1 MTRNSKIK
9 LSSPQIKWRE
19 YLFTFLALMNNEIAQ
34 GRYIEKFEQE
44 IAKLCGRKY
53 AVALSSGTSAL
64 HIALLT
70 LKIDEKSKVIVPTLT
85 FAATAFAAN
94 YVKANVVFIDC
105 GPDSLNLDLDLLE
118 NYLSLHSDE
127 ITAIIIVDLF
137 GIPCDYRKLDEL
149 TSKYSITIIQ
159 DAAEALGSES
169 YGIKSGGFGDISILS
184 FNGNKL
190 ITTGGG
196 GALLTDDYDLSIYAR
211 KLSTQAR
218 EPVLWYEHKE
228 VGYNYRISNISAA
241 IGYAQIKSI
250 KNKIRKKQK
259 IHNWYKKYL
268 DGELVKLFHTPENSK
283 SNYWLNVITIN
294 NSGSNDLNLKL
305 IENLSNYSI
314 EARPIWKPL
323 HLQSIYKNNESILS
337 NNASNFFANGLCLPS
352 DPNLNQ
358 KQIKRISKIINEFL
372 KK

>member
-1 MTRNSKIK
+1 MNRNSKIK

-19 YLFTFLALMNNEIAQ
+19 YLFTFLSLKNNEIAQ

-70 LKIDEKSKVIVPTLT
+70 LKINEKSKVIVPTLT

-105 GPDSLNLDLDLLE
+105 GLDSLNLDLDLLDS
-118 NYLSLHSDE
+118 YLSVHSRE
-127 ITAIIIVDLF
+127 ISAIIIVDLF
-137 GIPCDYRKLDEL
+137 GIPCNYKKLDEIA
-149 TSKYSITIIQ
+149 SKYSITIIQ

-169 YGIKSGGFGDISILS
+169 YGIKSGGFGDVSILS

-196 GALLTDDYDLSIYAR
+196 GALLTDDYNLNKYAR
-211 KLSTQAR
+211 KLSSQAR
-218 EPVLWYEHKE
+218 EPVLWYEHNE

-283 SNYWLNVITIN
+283 SNYWLNIITIN
-294 NSGSNDLNLKL
+294 NSSSNHLNLKL
-305 IENLSNYSI
+305 IEKLSNYSI

-323 HLQSIYKNNESILS
+323 HLQSLYKNNESILS
-337 NNASNFFANGLCLPS
+337 SNASNFFANGLCLPS
-352 DPNLNQ
+352 DLNLTQ

>member
-1 MTRNSKIK
+1 MTRNQKIK

-19 YLFTFLALMNNEIAQ
+19 FLFTFLSLRKNEIAQ

-44 IAKLCGRKY
+44 LARLCCRKY

-64 HIALLT
+64 HIALLA
-70 LKIDEKSKVIVPTLT
+70 LKINEKSKVIVPTLT

-105 GPDSLNLDLDLLE
+105 GPDSLNLDLDLLD
-118 NYLSLHSDE
+118 NYLSVHSHE

-137 GIPCDYRKLDEL
+137 GIPCDYRKLHEI
-149 TSKYSITIIQ
+149 TSKYSITMIQ

-169 YGIKSGGFGDISILS
+169 YGIKSGGFGEVSILS

-196 GALLTDDYDLSIYAR
+196 GALLTDDFEISLYAR
-211 KLSTQAR
+211 KISSQAR

-228 VGYNYRISNISAA
+228 LGYNYRISNISAA
-241 IGYAQIKSI
+241 IGYAQIKTI

-283 SNYWLNVITIN
+283 SNYWLNIITIN
-294 NSGSNDLNLKL
+294 DSRSNNLNLKL

-323 HLQSIYKNNESILS
+323 HQQTLYKNNETILS
-337 NNASNFFANGLCLPS
+337 NNANNFFANSLCLPS
-352 DPNLNQ
+352 DLSMTQ
-358 KQIKRISKIINEFL
+358 RQIKRISNIINEFL
-372 KK
+372 K